1 MFDVLTS
8 AMERYR
14 GRTLEISFYA
24 MVQARSCIGEIV
36 QWHARAYQISFYAMV
51 QARSCIGGIVQ

>member
-1 MFDVLTS
+1 
-8 AMERYR
+8 MERYR

-36 QWHARAYQISFYAMV
+36 QWRVYTYPISFYAMIE
-51 QARSCIGGIVQ
+51 APSCIGKMIQ

>member
-1 MFDVLTS
+1 
-8 AMERYR
+8 
-14 GRTLEISFYA
+14 

-36 QWHARAYQISFYAMV
+36 QLLLQRARAYQNLFYAMV